1 MELILGGY
9 AQGKL
14 AYAQSKYQNADVLG
28 ADALERIVSRKW
40 KESEPEKAKGASSE
54 EKPTVIFHQFHL
66 MVRACI
72 NEDGTV
78 DEEALGRLIDE
89 ITGYEGALVVI
100 CDEIGNG
107 VVPTDPIE
115 RTYREETG
123 RALIALAARAERVER
138 IVSGIAQQIKP

>member
-28 ADALERIVSRKW
+28 VHDLERIVSRKW
-40 KESEPEKAKGASSE
+40 KESEPRKAGGASSKE
-54 EKPTVIFHQFHL
+54 RPAVIFNQFHL

-72 NEDGTV
+72 NENGTV
-78 DEEALGRLIDE
+78 DEEALGRLMDE
-89 ITGYEGALVVI
+89 IMGYEGALVVI

-107 VVPTDPIE
+107 VVPMGHTE

-138 IVSGIAQQIKP
+138 VVSGIAQQIKP